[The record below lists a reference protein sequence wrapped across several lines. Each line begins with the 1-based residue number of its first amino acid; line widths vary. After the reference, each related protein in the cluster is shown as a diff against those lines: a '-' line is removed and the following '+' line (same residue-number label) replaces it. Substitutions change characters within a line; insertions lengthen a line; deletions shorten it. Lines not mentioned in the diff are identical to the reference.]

1 VKPPALESSTRGLR
15 SSIGAGGSVA
25 NLIWMLTC
33 LRGPSFF
40 NRWSHTCSSRS
51 PRRWQADMVLWPP
64 VEVDIDDAAIGFM
77 RSSALQGS
85 RRTTNIQAT
94 RVIWGN
100 PGSYKDGIGKFDMK
114 LFGSRLFGQAI
125 KAAGV
130 GAALMLSVSV
140 IHAQS
145 GPFTGFNGSWSGNG
159 TVALSDG
166 TTERIRCKASYNVN
180 GAGLGLKQTLR
191 CASDSYKFDLSTDI
205 TSQGDRIYGNWS
217 EASRN
222 IFGNLQGTAGGGQIE
237 VFVEASGFAA
247 SVTLRTT
254 GSRQTVQIS
263 SKGEIRSVN
272 ITMSKGG

>member
-1 VKPPALESSTRGLR
+1 
-15 SSIGAGGSVA
+15 
-25 NLIWMLTC
+25 M
-33 LRGPSFF
+33 
-40 NRWSHTCSSRS
+40 
-51 PRRWQADMVLWPP
+51 
-64 VEVDIDDAAIGFM
+64 
-77 RSSALQGS
+77 
-85 RRTTNIQAT
+85 
-94 RVIWGN
+94 
-100 PGSYKDGIGKFDMK
+100 GKFDMK

-222 IFGNLQGTAGGGQIE
+222 LSAICRGRRG
-237 VFVEASGFAA
+237 
-247 SVTLRTT
+247 
-254 GSRQTVQIS
+254 
-263 SKGEIRSVN
+263 
-272 ITMSKGG
+272 